1 MRMHVC
7 VARLLLFQN
16 LERNI
21 SRWTSSIEAKKALRH
36 EFRCEQSFALMQR
49 KWNANLGKDGCLHMQ
64 YEHIHELAAV
74 VHGYSLDSALIDE
87 FRPKVTEETVCK
99 CEALQQCGIA
109 PLYSHP
115 DSQGP

>member
-1 MRMHVC
+1 LYVY
-7 VARLLLFQN
+7 VARLLLLQN
-16 LERNI
+16 LGRQI
-21 SRWTSSIEAKKALRH
+21 SRSRHRFRQKKALRH
-36 EFRCEQSFALMQR
+36 DFWCEQSCALMQR

-99 CEALQQCGIA
+99 CEI
-109 PLYSHP
+109 
-115 DSQGP
+115 

>member
-1 MRMHVC
+1 MSLACCCFKIWGDRFRV
-7 VARLLLFQN
+7 RD
-16 LERNI
+16 I
-21 SRWTSSIEAKKALRH
+21 DSGKKKALRH
-36 EFRCEQSFALMQR
+36 DFWCEQSCALMQR

-99 CEALQQCGIA
+99 CEI
-109 PLYSHP
+109 
-115 DSQGP
+115 

>member
-1 MRMHVC
+1 
-7 VARLLLFQN
+7 
-16 LERNI
+16 
-21 SRWTSSIEAKKALRH
+21 
-36 EFRCEQSFALMQR
+36 MQR

-99 CEALQQCGIA
+99 CEI
-109 PLYSHP
+109 
-115 DSQGP
+115 